1 MRWSVLVLL
10 GAAASVAV
18 PGLADHVGIVG
29 EAGKLPAARI
39 LKQASDTDQCTL
51 TEEAFAAIAEERAL
65 LERQRAELDERRAA
79 LDLARA
85 QLEAEAAQ
93 LAEVRDR
100 VEALLAQAEA
110 AQAEDLQR
118 LVNLYRNMEPEQ
130 AAVIMNDLDMETTF
144 MVFATMAERDA
155 APILAELDPV
165 LARALSRIFL
175 ERSRLPGDQDLSNL
189 RLQ

>member
-10 GAAASVAV
+10 GAAASVAG
-18 PGLADHVGIVG
+18 PGHADHGVG
-29 EAGKLPAARI
+29 ETGKVSFARL
-39 LKQASDTDQCTL
+39 LKQASDTDQCTP

-65 LERQRAELDERRAA
+65 LARQRAELDERRAE

-118 LVNLYRNMEPEQ
+118 LVNLYRNMDPEQ
-130 AAVIMNDLDMETTF
+130 AAAIMNDLDMETTF

-189 RLQ
+189 RLR